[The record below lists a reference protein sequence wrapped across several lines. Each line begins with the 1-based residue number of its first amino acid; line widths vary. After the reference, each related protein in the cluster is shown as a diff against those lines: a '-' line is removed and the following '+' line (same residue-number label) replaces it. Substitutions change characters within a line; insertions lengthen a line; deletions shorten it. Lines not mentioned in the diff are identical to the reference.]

1 MVLQGLYVIPH
12 GDEILDQPN
21 AESAK
26 MHDSIHDMTLLDS
39 SDTIAIISPHGLMLP
54 DRVAIINTEFST
66 GKYDLKGGELK
77 RRYSLDREQALEL
90 KEAAGDR
97 ADLVGYVT
105 SSGPLSDFPLDF
117 GSLIPLTFFGERR
130 LVLMGQ
136 PRPRNTDRLFQFG
149 KILYSWSREAD
160 TKVSIIF
167 SADQAH
173 THARDGPYGFS
184 GEAEKY
190 DSEIVSAIEENDF
203 SKVREFQPDFI
214 SRAKPDS
221 YWNMIALAGFLEA
234 SGMSMK
240 VNYYYVEHYFGM
252 MAASVRYA

>member
-1 MVLQGLYVIPH
+1 
-12 GDEILDQPN
+12 
-21 AESAK
+21 
-26 MHDSIHDMTLLDS
+26 DSIQDMTSHDS

-66 GKYDLKGGELK
+66 GKYDLKGGKLEK
-77 RRYSLDREQALEL
+77 RYFIDRELALAL
-90 KEAAGDR
+90 KEAADDT

-136 PRPRNTDRLFQFG
+136 PRPRNVDRLFQFG
-149 KILYSWSREAD
+149 KTLYSWSRGVD
-160 TKVSIIF
+160 TKVGIIF

-173 THARDGPYGFS
+173 THAQDGPYGFS
-184 GEAEKY
+184 EEAEKY
-190 DSEIVSAIEENDF
+190 DSEIASAIEENDF
-203 SKVREFQPDFI
+203 SKVRELQPEFI
-214 SRAKPDS
+214 SKAKPDS
-221 YWNMIALAGFLEA
+221 FWNMIALAGFLEA
-234 SGMSMK
+234 SGLRMK

-252 MAASVRYA
+252 MAASVKHA